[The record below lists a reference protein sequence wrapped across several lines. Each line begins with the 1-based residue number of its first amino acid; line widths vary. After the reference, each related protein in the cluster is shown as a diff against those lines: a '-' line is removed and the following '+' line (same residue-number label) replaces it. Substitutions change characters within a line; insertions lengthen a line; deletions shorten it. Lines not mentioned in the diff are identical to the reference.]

1 MNTVLRLTLSLV
13 LAVGLVM
20 LLLHWSG
27 TEPGAIFSALG
38 SLDASVYWTAL
49 GVQVLIYP
57 LRAMRLRTLLPAAH
71 PVPTARLIPITAAH
85 VLASNVLPAKV
96 GEASLVLYLR
106 RAGGVP
112 AAHGTAVLYVSRV
125 LDFATLT
132 GAMAAACLI
141 LEPGPEISALPWMT
155 PLGVG
160 LGVMTLA
167 LIWLA
172 ASGGRIVSLAT
183 GLLSMLHLDRTG
195 IGVRVVGF
203 AERLRES
210 LAQVGRRQL
219 WSAAA
224 LGLPIWIL
232 VFIFY
237 ATLAQ
242 GLGLGFDD
250 SCLGHLGF
258 VDMVFGVGLGI
269 LGNMIPIN
277 GFGGF
282 GLQDMGWA
290 AGFTVLGVQGD
301 LAAST
306 GLAAHMIYIFNI
318 SVLGLLGHTLMGL
331 SRRVPE
337 DG

>member
-1 MNTVLRLTLSLV
+1 MNTALRLTLSLA
-13 LAVGLVM
+13 LAAGLVM

-27 TEPGAIFSALG
+27 TEPGEIFTVLG

-57 LRAMRLRTLLPAAH
+57 LRAKRLRTLLPAAH
-71 PVPTARLIPITAAH
+71 PVPTMRLIPITAAH

-106 RAGGVP
+106 RAGNVP

-141 LEPGPEISALPWMT
+141 LEPSPELPELPWMV
-155 PLGVG
+155 PLGMS
-160 LGVMTLA
+160 LGVVTLA
-167 LIWLA
+167 LAWLA
-172 ASGGRIVSLAT
+172 ASGGRLVSLAT
-183 GLLSMLHLDRTG
+183 GLLSLLHLDSTG
-195 IGVRVVGF
+195 LGARVVGF

-224 LGLPIWIL
+224 LGVPIWIL
-232 VFIFY
+232 VFVFY
-237 ATLAQ
+237 AILAQ
-242 GLGLGFDD
+242 GLGLSLECACIGV
-250 SCLGHLGF
+250 LGF
-258 VDMVFGVGLGI
+258 ADMVFGVGLGI

-290 AGFTVLGVQGD
+290 AGFTALGVHAD

-306 GLAAHMIYIFNI
+306 GLAAHVVYLFNI
-318 SVLGLLGHTLMGL
+318 SLLGLLGHTLMGL
-331 SRRVPE
+331 SRRARS
-337 DG
+337 D

>member
-1 MNTVLRLTLSLV
+1 
-13 LAVGLVM
+13 
-20 LLLHWSG
+20 
-27 TEPGAIFSALG
+27 
-38 SLDASVYWTAL
+38 
-49 GVQVLIYP
+49 
-57 LRAMRLRTLLPAAH
+57 
-71 PVPTARLIPITAAH
+71 
-85 VLASNVLPAKV
+85 
-96 GEASLVLYLR
+96 
-106 RAGGVP
+106 
-112 AAHGTAVLYVSRV
+112 VLYVSRV

-141 LEPGPEISALPWMT
+141 MEPGPEISALPWMT

-167 LIWLA
+167 LTWLA

-219 WSAAA
+219 WLAAA

-242 GLGLGFDD
+242 GLGLGFEG
-250 SCLGHLGF
+250 SSLGHLGF

-337 DG
+337 DA